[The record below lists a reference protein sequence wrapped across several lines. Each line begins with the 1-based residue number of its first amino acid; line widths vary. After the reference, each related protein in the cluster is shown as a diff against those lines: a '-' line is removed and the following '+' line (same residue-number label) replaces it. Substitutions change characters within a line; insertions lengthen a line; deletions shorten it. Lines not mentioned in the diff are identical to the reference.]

1 MLWRLYRIVIF
12 LYLKNVIF
20 FKPFIFKG
28 EKINFLMRVRG
39 KQPFIRFYR
48 QLYSGSSINRSIHVE
63 TVFSSLESSLRSLDS
78 RFDFSTTR
86 RLDARHTTQCYRIA
100 RAFIS
105 SYQNLALTQAYN
117 QSYWCPRLMYV
128 IEKAMR
134 PYLVKKIFGKKVE
147 LLSLFHF

>member
-1 MLWRLYRIVIF
+1 
-12 LYLKNVIF
+12 
-20 FKPFIFKG
+20 
-28 EKINFLMRVRG
+28 MRVHG
-39 KQPFIRFYR
+39 NQPFIRFYR
-48 QLYSGSSINRSIHVE
+48 QLCSGSSIIRSIHVE
-63 TVFSSLESSLRSLDS
+63 TVFSSLEYSLRSLDS
-78 RFDFSTTR
+78 RLFDYSR
-86 RLDARHTTQCYRIA
+86 SRPISWQVQSREMQHSRLLDARHMTQCYRIA

-147 LLSLFHF
+147 LLFLFNF